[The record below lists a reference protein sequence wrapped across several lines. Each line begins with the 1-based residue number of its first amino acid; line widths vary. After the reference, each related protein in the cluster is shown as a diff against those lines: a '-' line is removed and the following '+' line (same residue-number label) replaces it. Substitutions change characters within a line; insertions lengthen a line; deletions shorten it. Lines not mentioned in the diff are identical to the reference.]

1 MRECYSRQL
10 SNAADLYPP
19 RSRHA
24 LQLRQAKLAF
34 PHVHLIVGVCSSSSC
49 ASHKN
54 EPLLTSAERYEAVR
68 NCRWVDEVLEDA
80 PWVVDQTLLDK
91 LKIDYVAH
99 DEQPYAGSG
108 IVGPGQGSS
117 DIYRFVKD
125 QGKFLP
131 TQRTPGVSTS
141 DLLARIVEVYQA
153 HGLDKKLQKM
163 GKEKLVLS

>member
-1 MRECYSRQL
+1 M
-10 SNAADLYPP
+10 
-19 RSRHA
+19 
-24 LQLRQAKLAF
+24 
-34 PHVHLIVGVCSSSSC
+34 
-49 ASHKN
+49 
-54 EPLLTSAERYEAVR
+54 
-68 NCRWVDEVLEDA
+68 DEVLEDA